1 MHEGTKAWYIASGL
15 TGNAMKALVQEEFV
29 SMQTMRAMTTEV
41 IASLS
46 LSLAQR
52 STIEGK

>member
-1 MHEGTKAWYIASGL
+1 MKERKRGTLPVASL
-15 TGNAMKALVQEEFV
+15 KALVQEEFV
-29 SMQTMRAMTTEV
+29 SMQTMRAMTAEV
-41 IASLS
+41 VASLS